1 MKPLPRIIIA
11 DDNEHM
17 RKTIGNE
24 LRRVDEWKICGE
36 AANGDEAVKLT
47 AKLAPDVVVLD
58 FQMPVMNG
66 LDAAREIT
74 KRHPE
79 VPIVMYT
86 LHNNPFLESQAKA
99 IGVRKFI
106 SKTEMFSALIPSLE
120 EILC

>member
-1 MKPLPRIIIA
+1 MPSIIIA

-17 RKTIGNE
+17 RRTIGNE
-24 LRRVDEWKICGE
+24 LRRIGEWKVCAE

-47 AKLAPDVVVLD
+47 EKLEPDVVVLD

-66 LDAAREIT
+66 LDAAREII
-74 KRHPE
+74 KHHPE
-79 VPIVMYT
+79 LPIVMYT

-106 SKTEMFSALIPSLE
+106 SKTEMFSTLIPSLE
-120 EILC
+120 EILS